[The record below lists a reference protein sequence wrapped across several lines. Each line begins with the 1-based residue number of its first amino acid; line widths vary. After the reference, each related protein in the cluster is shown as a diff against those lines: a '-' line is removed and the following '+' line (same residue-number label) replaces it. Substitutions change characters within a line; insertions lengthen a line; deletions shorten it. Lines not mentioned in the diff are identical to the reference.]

1 MLLRSEQGRRGVVGR
16 GREET
21 PLRLMFRVRVGC
33 GGGSGVGGGF
43 LYELER

>member
-1 MLLRSEQGRRGVVGR
+1 MVLGSEQGRRGVVGR

-21 PLRLMFRVRVGC
+21 PLQLTFRARKGC
-33 GGGSGVGGGF
+33 GGGSGVGGGC